1 MNNAHSTL
9 PVHYSSELLL
19 QEQPKAI
26 AKALPSSPIAANVVM
41 PSQLGSK
48 TVKPEVPP
56 AKIPLRTASKLA
68 LQDLRDLCE
77 GKILALYIPG
87 FYSAETAQQ
96 LSQQLIHHAQ
106 FERYFRAPDIGVQRT
121 GMTFFETNGSNE
133 MLLRYYDEALP
144 GTQALRAACAPL
156 LSPIDRLRL
165 ELGDIW
171 LDGVSIENA
180 HGRPMLAGIGRVF
193 ENGFELPPHQDI
205 LARDLRDATLA
216 PLDNHQPLKRQLSTN
231 VYLQPADEGGEL
243 EVWDL
248 SPSFQEQQA
257 IRDEEFAYE
266 GIVDRATL
274 PEPAFVLSPQPG
286 DLILFDSG
294 CIHAVRASQGRA
306 RVSMSL
312 FLGYRGANR
321 PLTYWN

>member
-9 PVHYSSELLL
+9 PASSSSESLLL
-19 QEQPKAI
+19 EQPQAI
-26 AKALPSSPIAANVVM
+26 ASPAIAANVVM

-48 TVKPEVPP
+48 VKAAKPEVPP
-56 AKIPLRTASKLA
+56 AKIPLRTASSLA

-121 GMTFFETNGSNE
+121 GMTFFETNGSTD
-133 MLLRYYDEALP
+133 MLLRYYDEALT
-144 GTQALRAACAPL
+144 GTQSLREACAPL
-156 LSPIDRLRL
+156 LSPVDRLRL
-165 ELGDIW
+165 EVGDLW
-171 LDGVSIENA
+171 LDGVSVENA

-216 PLDNHQPLKRQLSTN
+216 PLEHHRPLKRQLSTN
-231 VYLQPADEGGEL
+231 IYLQPAEQGGEL
-243 EVWDL
+243 ELWDL

-257 IRDEEFAYE
+257 IRDEEFEYE
-266 GIVDRATL
+266 GIVDRASL

-312 FLGYRGANR
+312 FLGYRGPNR